1 MANLAKFFELVHTNR
16 FISTYFDFTSH
27 PFHAGKRKLIS
38 NCACSRP
45 FSHRVTTH
53 DCFLHST
60 MHEQQFIFRVELLT
74 ILIRASFE
82 ITQPTNH
89 FKPTT
94 STMNSNV
101 SKYDMRHN
109 PVYQIDCQI
118 AASGKR
124 VSATKRRVGFR
135 FGFSNREAVAKGCT
149 GIDCRGEEHE
159 VNLVWSL
166 TSGKRTV
173 TADGHEVHFS
183 AGRRDTK
190 FETSWSMAGGHIMKL
205 VAYAAPPLFPQ
216 PGVLFRQYDLQID
229 GLSFFE
235 TPRIYELGVVDA
247 VRKVTGRST
256 QRNVNSALPSSHDEG
271 MHWTHQAG
279 NSKEHFTAP
288 MARTTANNDQMLVQ
302 REAPSPHVVPQ
313 DLVSDPTS
321 FHTIQNHFSAPVANV
336 DQAPTVRYAPAPL
349 HPVVDEFVPVK
360 PIPKEPSFQNVADQ
374 ILSAYAPAPVAP
386 SYLALANQA
395 YEYEQTHD
403 APTYS
408 EAPIAQPVT
417 PDSSMSSISYSP
429 QSPNW
434 GTSAAQQAFLVPMT
448 MEPLSLRELEEAQQP
463 EMSPMEKAMKSLV
476 NLTDLMETV
485 ETPEQVKAMEKKKAE
500 KSNKSQPLPPTAPE
514 WHLGG
519 HASLSDIKQHSQPKT
534 AKTEVMRIHA
544 FDPAAAQAG
553 MMVLYGATQVP
564 QQQVYSGRAYCGG
577 PPSAAG
583 FGAGVQQVHYGH
595 QQVYAAY

>member
-1 MANLAKFFELVHTNR
+1 
-16 FISTYFDFTSH
+16 
-27 PFHAGKRKLIS
+27 
-38 NCACSRP
+38 
-45 FSHRVTTH
+45 
-53 DCFLHST
+53 
-60 MHEQQFIFRVELLT
+60 
-74 ILIRASFE
+74 
-82 ITQPTNH
+82 
-89 FKPTT
+89 
-94 STMNSNV
+94 MNFNV

-149 GIDCRGEEHE
+149 GTDCRGEEHE
-159 VNLVWSL
+159 INLVWSL

-216 PGVLFRQYDLQID
+216 PGVIFRQYDLQID

-235 TPRIYELGVVDA
+235 IPRIYELGVVDA

-256 QRNVNSALPSSHDEG
+256 QRNVNFALPSSHDEG

-279 NSKEHFTAP
+279 HSEEHFTVP
-288 MARTTANNDQMLVQ
+288 VARTTANNDQMLVQ
-302 REAPSPHVVPQ
+302 REAPRPHVVPQ
-313 DLVSDPTS
+313 DLVSGSTPLS
-321 FHTIQNHFSAPVANV
+321 TIQNRYSAPVVNI
-336 DQAPTVRYAPAPL
+336 DQVPTVSYAPAPL
-349 HPVVDEFVPVK
+349 HPVIDRFVPVHF
-360 PIPKEPSFQNVADQ
+360 IPQEPSFQNVADQ

-395 YEYEQTHD
+395 YRYEQTHD
-403 APTYS
+403 APTCS
-408 EAPIAQPVT
+408 EVPAARPVT
-417 PDSSMSSISYSP
+417 PDSSTSSLSYSP

-434 GTSAAQQAFLVPMT
+434 DISAAQQQGFGPMT
-448 MEPLSLRELEEAQQP
+448 MEPLSLRQLEEAQQP

-476 NLTDLMETV
+476 NLSDLMETI
-485 ETPEQVKAMEKKKAE
+485 ETPEQVKAMEKKKSE
-500 KSNKSQPLPPTAPE
+500 KSNKSQPLPPTAPQ

-534 AKTEVMRIHA
+534 AQKDVMQIHA
-544 FDPAAAQAG
+544 FDLAAAQAG
-553 MMVLYGATQVP
+553 MMVLHGTTPQVP
-564 QQQVYSGRAYCGG
+564 QQQVYYGGTYCGG
-577 PPSAAG
+577 LSSAAG

-595 QQVYAAY
+595 QQMYAAY